1 MVSPSNHSAVGQR
14 SPFDKLRL
22 TPLVFTTKPML
33 TTIAID
39 DEPLALEVVRSH
51 AEKVP
56 FIDLKASFTDAFKA
70 MAYLQQEPIDL
81 LFLDIK
87 MPDISGME
95 LMRCINKKPMVIFTT
110 AYSEHAVESFEL
122 DAVDYLLKPFSL
134 ARFTKACNKANE
146 LFLLRENVNDKK
158 NYLFVKTGYEQVRVN
173 FDEICYLEATGNYV
187 NFVLTGST
195 VLSRMTITEAEAL
208 LPSDR
213 FIRIHR
219 SFIAAHNKIEKI
231 ERHQIN
237 VNGAVLPVGSSY
249 MQGMDTLS
257 SRPK

>member
-1 MVSPSNHSAVGQR
+1 
-14 SPFDKLRL
+14 
-22 TPLVFTTKPML
+22 ML
-33 TTIAID
+33 TAIAID

-51 AEKVP
+51 ADKVP
-56 FIDLKASFTDAFKA
+56 FIDLKASFADAFKA
-70 MAYLQQEPIDL
+70 MVWLQQEPVDL

-95 LMRCINKKPMVIFTT
+95 LMRCLNKKPMVIFTT

-158 NYLFVKTGYEQVRVN
+158 NYIFLKTGYEQVRVN
-173 FDEICYLEATGNYV
+173 FDDICYVEATGNYV
-187 NFVLTGST
+187 NFVLTDNT

-208 LPSDR
+208 LPAEK

-219 SFIAAHNKIEKI
+219 SFIAAKDKIERI
-231 ERHQIN
+231 ERHQISTR
-237 VNGAVLPVGSSY
+237 GSVLPVGSSY
-249 MQGMDTLS
+249 MQAIDVIGS
-257 SRPK
+257 KSK